1 MDMDHSKLRRAADYR
16 NARRALRLAG
26 TWSLLLGGFSIALGS
41 LWSPVDWVLTALGA
55 ALLGTGV
62 WNMRAPRPTG
72 IVLDAIMLLL
82 VGGYGLIGAV
92 LAVFDGLPPAP
103 HLALLGVFQVVSGIR
118 RLGTLGQFADAFLQ
132 RPPDSDAGEI
142 EQTIW
147 AVRRALSGGA
157 TGVIEFTA
165 SGVYRRPWKARF
177 AGEHAIFVELAGPGL
192 IVGARST
199 VTIVPLS
206 DATPGPICA
215 AELACGG
222 TRLRI
227 ALSADA
233 LRAYEQWKSVAPVA
247 RPVAA

>member
-1 MDMDHSKLRRAADYR
+1 MEMDYSKLRRVANYR
-16 NARRALRLAG
+16 NARRTLRLAG
-26 TWSLLLGGFSIALGS
+26 MWSLLLGGFSIALGS
-41 LWSPVDWVLTALGA
+41 LWSPVDWVLTTLGA

-72 IVLDAIMLLL
+72 IVLDAITLLL

-103 HLALLGVFQVVSGIR
+103 HLAVLGVCQIVSGIR
-118 RLGTLGQFADAFLQ
+118 RLGNLGQFADAFLQ

-147 AVRRALSGGA
+147 AIRRALSGGA
-157 TGVIEFTA
+157 TGVIEFTT
-165 SGVYRRPWKARF
+165 SGVSRRPWKARF
-177 AGEHAIFVELAGPGL
+177 AGEHAIFVELEGPGL

-199 VTIVPLS
+199 VTIVPLPG
-206 DATPGPICA
+206 AAPGPTCV

-233 LRAYEQWKSVAPVA
+233 LHEYERWKGVSPLA
-247 RPVAA
+247 RPAAA